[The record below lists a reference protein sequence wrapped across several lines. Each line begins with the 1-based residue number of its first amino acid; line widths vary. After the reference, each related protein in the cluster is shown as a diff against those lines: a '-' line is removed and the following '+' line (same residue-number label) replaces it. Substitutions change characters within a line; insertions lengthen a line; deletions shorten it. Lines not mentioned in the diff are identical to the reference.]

1 MKSCITI
8 NLKKDDIVIKI
19 NEDFSQEDIMYSLRK
34 KIPELKKLY
43 QSEKTPIVI
52 TGKVLKNRE
61 IDEIQELIKKHF
73 DVKIKFDS
81 PRTLGLHGIT
91 KTYCKEIATSET
103 KFHRGSVRSGQKVE
117 FEGSLVILGD
127 VNDGAEVI
135 AGENIIVLGDLR
147 GLAHAGAK
155 GNKER
160 QQLDFLFAN
169 VPCLNL
175 EPADWIAAGTFLQTL
190 RARGITL
197 PLTDAV
203 IAAIAQRCGVPVLTI
218 DAHFQHLPVT
228 VL

>member
-8 NLKKDDIVIKI
+8 NLKKDNIVIKI

-61 IDEIQELIKKHF
+61 IDEIQELIKKHL

-103 KFHRGSVRSGQKVE
+103 KFHRGSLRSGQKIE
-117 FEGSLVILGD
+117 EDGSIVIIGD
-127 VNDGAEVI
+127 VNSGAEVV
-135 AGENIIVLGDLR
+135 AADNIVVLGTLR

-155 GNKER
+155 GNTK
-160 QQLDFLFAN
+160 AI
-169 VPCLNL
+169 
-175 EPADWIAAGTFLQTL
+175 IAAGKLDTVQL
-190 RARGITL
+190 R
-197 PLTDAV
+197 
-203 IAAIAQRCGVPVLTI
+203 IANIVKEI
-218 DAHFQHLPVT
+218 DRDEEPMHRQAYVYIEDDKMIIE
-228 VL
+228 

>member
-8 NLKKDDIVIKI
+8 NLKKDNIVIKI

-135 AGENIIVLGDLR
+135 ARRKHNSFRRLER
-147 GLAHAGAK
+147 SCTRRCK
-155 GNKER
+155 R
-160 QQLDFLFAN
+160 QQRSNNSSIFNRSSTAK
-169 VPCLNL
+169 NL
-175 EPADWIAAGTFLQTL
+175 
-190 RARGITL
+190 
-197 PLTDAV
+197 
-203 IAAIAQRCGVPVLTI
+203 
-218 DAHFQHLPVT
+218 
-228 VL
+228 

>member
-61 IDEIQELIKKHF
+61 IDEIQELIKKHL

-117 FEGSLVILGD
+117 FEGSLVVLGD

-135 AGENIIVLGDLR
+135 AGENIVVLGALR

-155 GNKER
+155 GNKEAIIAASSIETMQIR
-160 QQLDFLFAN
+160 IAN
-169 VPCLNL
+169 VVK
-175 EPADWIAAGTFLQTL
+175 EIEREEFLQGGKKNYAYL
-190 RARGITL
+190 NEEGKI
-197 PLTDAV
+197 
-203 IAAIAQRCGVPVLTI
+203 IIE
-218 DAHFQHLPVT
+218 
-228 VL
+228 